1 MKNSIALT
9 AALLL
14 GIGLSACNGAEPTES
29 PGGVPSATQD
39 AIGEAPASQSAA
51 FGDTVTFEG
60 DVEVTVES
68 RGFQSASGSAPGA
81 VEGRYAVFEITV
93 VNNGQEE
100 VDGGLMNL
108 PTVRAG
114 DAGTAV
120 QPVVDSDTGIG
131 GELLSTIPPGDTQ
144 TAQFAYGIA
153 AADADI
159 IQMEIADPTGTGE
172 DAIYQGAI
180 E

>member
-1 MKNSIALT
+1 MKNSFALT
-9 AALLL
+9 AALSL
-14 GIGLSACNGAEPTES
+14 GIGLSACGGAEPTES

-39 AIGEAPASQSAA
+39 AIGEMPANQSAA

-60 DVEVTVES
+60 GVEVTVES

-93 VNNGQEE
+93 VNNGEAE

-114 DAGTAV
+114 DSGTAV

-131 GELLSTIPPGDTQ
+131 GELFSTIPPGETQ

-153 AADADI
+153 ADDADL
-159 IQMEIADPTGTGE
+159 IQLEITDPTAAGE
-172 DAIYQGAI
+172 DALYQGAV